1 MYPNGGLQVDTTDDI
16 VGLIWEELVETDRM
30 CRYYAYLA
38 ERLDRQGALLQIG
51 SVAAAS
57 GAVVSLMSHF
67 PGWAAATAAAGA
79 AVAGAMVIVRRY
91 PEKAARS
98 AELFRALGR
107 ERIAWERLWGEV
119 EEREE
124 AELRVEWEALSQRLV
139 AIVERAPLE
148 LPLSR
153 SLARRSER
161 ESDKYWTERYAST

>member
-1 MYPNGGLQVDTTDDI
+1 M
-16 VGLIWEELVETDRM
+16 
-30 CRYYAYLA
+30 
-38 ERLDRQGALLQIG
+38 
-51 SVAAAS
+51 
-57 GAVVSLMSHF
+57 
-67 PGWAAATAAAGA
+67 
-79 AVAGAMVIVRRY
+79 IVRRY

-124 AELRVEWEALSQRLV
+124 AELRVEWEALSQRLA

>member
-1 MYPNGGLQVDTTDDI
+1 MDTTTDT
-16 VGLIWEELVETDRM
+16 VGLIWEELVETERM
-30 CRYYAYLA
+30 CRYYGYLA
-38 ERLDRQGALLQIG
+38 ERLGRQGALLQIG
-51 SVAAAS
+51 SVGAAS
-57 GAVVSLMSHF
+57 GAFVSLMSHF
-67 PGWAAATAAAGA
+67 PDWAAAAASAAA

-107 ERIAWERLWGEV
+107 EQIAWERLWGEV

-124 AELRVEWEALSQRLV
+124 AELRAEWEVLSRRLA

-161 ESDKYWTERYAST
+161 EGDKYWTDRYASA